1 MKKKSKP
8 STTSKT
14 ELIAFRCPV
23 ELKKKINDAVESK
36 QFQSV
41 TDLIVQSVSEK
52 LDAESNLDS

>member
-1 MKKKSKP
+1 MKKKYKP

-23 ELKKKINDAVESK
+23 ELKKKINDAVESQ

-52 LDAESNLDS
+52 LDTESNLDS

>member
-1 MKKKSKP
+1 MKKKSNP

-23 ELKKKINDAVESK
+23 ELKKKINDAVESQ

>member
-23 ELKKKINDAVESK
+23 ELKQKINDAVESK
-36 QFQSV
+36 KFQSV
-41 TDLIVQSVSEK
+41 TELIVQAVYEK
-52 LDAESNLDS
+52 LDSGTDTD